1 MPSSTQGGCTT
12 IEMKRTKRF
21 SLRFVRRRGFSLIE
35 VIVGIVMMTAA
46 LLGLAAAAAVG
57 LRQTS
62 RAREDSQ
69 YWGDAQRVIDSLIS
83 RGFNQ
88 SSTGS
93 ATVNGRTIEW
103 IVGSGA
109 TAPQQIKI
117 VVWRKGYT
125 NRFTT
130 VKDTVVLYLSRT
142 TPGPS

>member
-1 MPSSTQGGCTT
+1 MPRSTQGGASKTQFN
-12 IEMKRTKRF
+12 RANGR
-21 SLRFVRRRGFSLIE
+21 SLRLLRRRGFSLIE

-57 LRQTS
+57 IRQTS

-69 YWGDAQRVIDSLIS
+69 YWADAQRVIDSLIS

-109 TAPQQIKI
+109 TAPQQIKV

-130 VKDTVVLYLSRT
+130 VKDTVMLYLSRT